1 MSLGGHRRRIAGPP
15 IFVSGAASPRAR
27 PQDHPVNDDRTVW
40 YRKWRP
46 QTFRDVAGQDH
57 VTRTLRNAVA
67 TGRIAHAYLLCGPRG
82 TGKTT
87 TARLLAKAVNCANP
101 VDGEPCDRCDSC
113 VAVREG
119 RALDL
124 VEMDAASNRGID
136 DIRELRD
143 RVGYAATG
151 GRYKVYLID
160 EVHELTQQAF
170 DALLKTLEEPPA
182 HVIFLL
188 ATTDAHRVPATIV
201 SRCQRFDLTR
211 ARLADTVAVLRHI
224 ATAEGVDIDDE
235 ALTVVAR
242 AATGSFRDA
251 TGLLEQLV
259 ASHGRA
265 ITAEQARAG
274 LGLTGDAR
282 AADLARLAIQGDLAG
297 GLALI
302 AAVRDDGV
310 DPRQFTREVVARL
323 RSVLLIRAGVEDA
336 AEPDSD
342 AASLHDLASSAD
354 IQGITRALKSFGSAD
369 FRADPQASLP
379 LELALV
385 EVALRPAPAEA
396 AAPAPGPALSTP
408 ARTAASQPR
417 ETGQKAPTTDKI
429 PTAAAAAPPNQL
441 ATLKERLAAREA
453 GARPAPP
460 APAPEPADLVP
471 KPDLPLP
478 EAVPASEPVDEA
490 SDSPAAPVA
499 LSEARARYREVYQRV
514 QATNRLSASRL
525 NGGDIVAVDG
535 DSITFGLPHQ
545 IQVERLAT
553 GTDAYRTL
561 VEAVSQVFGH
571 PYAVHCV
578 HMKDVEDRLR
588 AQPGRRSHLLDE
600 ALKLG
605 ARPLDT
611 SQGGQAP

>member
-1 MSLGGHRRRIAGPP
+1 MALGGAGEMPADRP
-15 IFVSGAASPRAR
+15 FSSPARLHPQPASEVTAS
-27 PQDHPVNDDRTVW
+27 PVNDDRTVW

-46 QTFRDVAGQDH
+46 QTFAEITGQDH

-67 TGRIAHAYLLCGPRG
+67 SSRIAHAYLLCGPRG

-87 TARLLAKAVNCANP
+87 SARVLAKAVNCANP
-101 VDGEPCDRCDSC
+101 ADGEPCDRCESC

-143 RVGYAATG
+143 RVGYAASG

-182 HVIFLL
+182 HVIFVL

-211 ARLADTVAVLRHI
+211 ARPDDLVSRLRLI
-224 ATAEGVDIDDE
+224 AGAEGVAIDDD

-242 AATGSFRDA
+242 AATGSFRDG

-259 ASHGRA
+259 ASYGRT

-274 LGLTGDAR
+274 LGLAGDAR
-282 AADLARLAIQGDLAG
+282 ALDLARMAIDGDLAG

-302 AAVRDDGV
+302 AAIRDDGV
-310 DPRQFTREVVARL
+310 DLRQFTREVVARL
-323 RSVLLIRAGVEDA
+323 RSVLLHRAGVEDA
-336 AEPDSD
+336 ALD
-342 AASLHDLASSAD
+342 ANLQTQTRDLAGHAD
-354 IQGITRALKSFGSAD
+354 LPAITRALKAFGSAD

-385 EVALRPAPAEA
+385 EVALRPEPAEPQAPTFAEARQARRA
-396 AAPAPGPALSTP
+396 ADPPPPAPNPP
-408 ARTAASQPR
+408 V
-417 ETGQKAPTTDKI
+417 
-429 PTAAAAAPPNQL
+429 AAPPPPIDQKTAL
-441 ATLKERLAAREA
+441 LEKL
-453 GARPAPP
+453 ARPSTNTNPTPP
-460 APAPEPADLVP
+460 VAATKTEAAPEPSPMPVDPSSEDAAITPHDEPNVAAAE
-471 KPDLPLP
+471 P
-478 EAVPASEPVDEA
+478 ETPEPMAAGEPV
-490 SDSPAAPVA
+490 S
-499 LSEARARYREVYQRV
+499 LSQARSRYRDIYQRLR
-514 QATNRLSASRL
+514 AIKRSAAHI
-525 NGGDIVAVDG
+525 NPGDIVAIDAESV
-535 DSITFGLPHQ
+535 TFGLPYAV
-545 IQVERLAT
+545 QVQKFAPGSDNLRALA
-553 GTDAYRTL
+553 
-561 VEAVSQVFGH
+561 EAVAQVFGRA
-571 PYAVHCV
+571 YAVHCIQQS
-578 HMKDVEDRLR
+578 DVEDRLK
-588 AQPGRRSHLLDE
+588 AQPSRPSHLLDE

-605 ARPLDT
+605 ARPLNG
-611 SQGGQAP
+611 S